1 MKLAIGSFI
10 TYDAIDLMITL
21 DVMKYLSDRLTLAIF
36 LSHPLMYCNIVI
48 DVPKDNDIVLSN
60 V

>member
-36 LSHPLMYCNIVI
+36 LSHTLMYCNIVI